1 MIESCVSCEIILN
14 KCQKI
19 YEGSERIPG
28 GYSGYRS
35 TVKCAIIARY
45 LRKDKGKHKGK
56 HEKRSSKKNN
66 KKSNKKNN
74 NNNNSNNNNNDNNNR
89 KT

>member
-35 TVKCAIIARY
+35 TVKCDIIARY
-45 LRKDKGKHKGK
+45 LRKDKGK

-66 KKSNKKNN
+66 KRSNKKNS
-74 NNNNSNNNNNDNNNR
+74 NNNNSNSNNNDNNNR

>member
-28 GYSGYRS
+28 GSDITGQDDGRGGMEY
-35 TVKCAIIARY
+35 TE
-45 LRKDKGKHKGK
+45 

-66 KKSNKKNN
+66 KKNS

>member
-35 TVKCAIIARY
+35 TVKCDIIARYLIARY
-45 LRKDKGKHKGK
+45 LRKDKGK

-66 KKSNKKNN
+66 KKSNKKN
-74 NNNNSNNNNNDNNNR
+74 SNNNNNDNNNNR

>member
-45 LRKDKGKHKGK
+45 LRKDKGKH
-56 HEKRSSKKNN
+56 EKRSSKKNN
-66 KKSNKKNN
+66 KKSNKKNS
-74 NNNNSNNNNNDNNNR
+74 NNNNSNNNNNDNNNNR